1 MLSSLSNNKSISK
14 NFKIMLVILF
24 LMEFARGMYVL
35 SYVNYLPTVTSIA
48 VAVTSAALSIHFISD
63 AATNFVIGFLLKK
76 FGTKIVLNLGFLLAF
91 LSLFLIIFFPANP
104 IIIIISAIML
114 GIAVSPIWVIMLS
127 SVEENQRGKQMG
139 YVYFAWLL
147 GLLVGWTFMNVLV
160 KIHPTRF
167 AFTMSLVVIIA
178 WILYYFVDVK
188 LTNYDTKPVKEQLG
202 QIVEVMKRHMILFPG
217 ILLQG
222 ASISALLPIL
232 PTYATKVVGVTTIE
246 YTVAIAIGSIGCAIS
261 MLFLSKII
269 DKNSTGFMYAVIFVG
284 FILFTLF
291 IFGLSLVNNIIVVWI
306 VAAFIGLM
314 YGILLPAW
322 NTFMAGHIDPSEQE
336 ETWGVFNSVQG
347 FGSMIGPLFGGLIAQ
362 FSNGLN
368 NTFYVSAFIFLLL
381 AIFYGIYFI
390 KSKKHQKYS

>member
-1 MLSSLSNNKSISK
+1 MPDSSLSNKGISK

-76 FGTKIVLNLGFLLAF
+76 FGTKLVLTLGFLLAF
-91 LSLFLIIFFPANP
+91 ISLFLVIWFPTNP
-104 IIIIISAIML
+104 IVIILSAIML

-127 SVEENQRGKQMG
+127 SVEEAQRGKQMG

-147 GLLVGWTFMNVLV
+147 GLLVGWAFMNVLV
-160 KIHPTRF
+160 KLHPTRF
-167 AFTMSLVVIIA
+167 AFMMSLVVVIA
-178 WILYYFVDVK
+178 WVFYYFVNIK
-188 LTNYDTKPVKEQLG
+188 LTNYNTKPVSEQLG
-202 QIVEVMKRHMILFPG
+202 QIVNVMKRHLVLFPG

-232 PTYATKVVGVTTIE
+232 PTYATKVVGVSTIE
-246 YTVAIAIGSIGCAIS
+246 YTIAIAIGGAGCAFS

-269 DKNSTGFMYAVIFVG
+269 DKNSKGFMYAVIFTG
-284 FILFTLF
+284 FILFTAF
-291 IFGLSLVNNIIVVWI
+291 IFGLSLVTNILIVWI
-306 VAAFIGLM
+306 VAIFIGLM

-322 NTFMAGHIDPSEQE
+322 NTFMAGQIDPAEQE

-368 NTFYVSAFIFLLL
+368 NTFYFSAAIFLVL
-381 AIFYGIYFI
+381 AIFYGVYFV
-390 KSKKHQKYS
+390 KYRGKANRF

>member
-1 MLSSLSNNKSISK
+1 MPDSSLSNKGISK

-35 SYVNYLPTVTSIA
+35 SYVNYLPTVTLIA

-76 FGTKIVLNLGFLLAF
+76 FGTKLVLTLGFLLAF
-91 LSLFLIIFFPANP
+91 ISLFLVIWFPTNP
-104 IIIIISAIML
+104 IVIILSAIML

-127 SVEENQRGKQMG
+127 SVEEAQRGKQMG

-147 GLLVGWTFMNVLV
+147 GLLVGWAFMNVLV
-160 KIHPTRF
+160 KLHPTRF
-167 AFTMSLVVIIA
+167 AFMMSLVVVIA
-178 WILYYFVDVK
+178 WVLYYFVDIK
-188 LTNYDTKPVKEQLG
+188 LTNYNTKPVSEQLG
-202 QIVEVMKRHMILFPG
+202 QIVDVMKRHLVLFPG

-232 PTYATKVVGVTTIE
+232 PTYATKVVGVSTIE
-246 YTVAIAIGSIGCAIS
+246 YTIAIAIGGAGCAFS

-269 DKNSTGFMYAVIFVG
+269 DKNSKSFMYAVIFTG
-284 FILFTLF
+284 FILFTAF
-291 IFGLSLVNNIIVVWI
+291 IFGLSLVTNILIVWI
-306 VAAFIGLM
+306 VAIFIGLM

-322 NTFMAGHIDPSEQE
+322 NTFMAGQIDPAEQE

-368 NTFYVSAFIFLLL
+368 NTFYFSAAIFLVL
-381 AIFYGIYFI
+381 AIFYGVYFV
-390 KSKKHQKYS
+390 KYQGKANRF

>member
-1 MLSSLSNNKSISK
+1 MPNSLLSSNGISN

-48 VAVTSAALSIHFISD
+48 VAVTSAALSIHFIFD

-76 FGTKIVLNLGFLLAF
+76 FGTKLVLTLGFLLAF
-91 LSLFLIIFFPANP
+91 MSLFLVIWFPANP
-104 IIIIISAIML
+104 IVIIISAIML

-127 SVEENQRGKQMG
+127 SVEEAQRGKQMG
-139 YVYFAWLL
+139 YVYFSWLL
-147 GLLVGWTFMNVLV
+147 GLLVGWAFMNVLV

-167 AFTMSLVVIIA
+167 AFMMSLVVVIA
-178 WILYYFVDVK
+178 WVLYYFVDVK
-188 LTNYDTKPVKEQLG
+188 LTNYNTKPVSEQLG
-202 QIVEVMKRHMILFPG
+202 QIVNVMKRHLVLFPG

-232 PTYATKVVGVTTIE
+232 PTYATKVVGVSTIE
-246 YTVAIAIGSIGCAIS
+246 YTVAIAIGGAGCAIS

-269 DKNSTGFMYAVIFVG
+269 DKNSKGFMYAVIFVG
-284 FILFTLF
+284 FLLFTAF
-291 IFGLSLVNNIIVVWI
+291 IFGLSLVTNIVVVWI
-306 VAAFIGLM
+306 VAIFIGLM

-322 NTFMAGHIDPSEQE
+322 NTFMAGQIDPAEQE

-362 FSNGLN
+362 FSNGLS
-368 NTFYVSAFIFLLL
+368 NTFYFSATIFLIL

-390 KSKKHQKYS
+390 KRRGKVNRI